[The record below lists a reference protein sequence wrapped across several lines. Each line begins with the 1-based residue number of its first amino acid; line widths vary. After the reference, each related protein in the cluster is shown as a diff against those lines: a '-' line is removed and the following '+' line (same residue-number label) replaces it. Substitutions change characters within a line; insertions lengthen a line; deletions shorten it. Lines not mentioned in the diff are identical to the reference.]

1 MDIDLLSKM
10 VAELILDNDE
20 VTLPGVGTFVA
31 EEVPSTFSDKGYTI
45 NPPYR
50 KLSFRQKE
58 TRDTILVDF
67 YARTNDL
74 DIQTASSILLKF
86 LSEMKEVL
94 QVKKTVIFPGLG
106 RLRATKENAFFFVPD
121 EELNIYPDGFGLESV
136 SLKTHV
142 ETEVEVQEA
151 MEGLQSIMDSESPES
166 MAVDE
171 TEQFQEED
179 AFEIEPVTDQP
190 AEAVQPEGTPSPVS
204 MAEKAE
210 VKAQPEPKTKEGLK
224 KMPLGWK
231 IVCGTVAAAA
241 VFIIVFLALAHLAP
255 DFMDS
260 LLYSPEELQIIRS
273 FQL

>member
-171 TEQFQEED
+171 AEQFQEED
-179 AFEIEPVTDQP
+179 AFEIEPVADQP
-190 AEAVQPEGTPSPVS
+190 EEAVQPEETPSPVS

-210 VKAQPEPKTKEGLK
+210 VKAQPEPKTEEGVK
-224 KMPLGWK
+224 KMSLGWK
-231 IVCGTVAAAA
+231 IICGTVAAAA